1 MEKIKISNQHMTWT
15 QNISVWVM
23 NPPKTYVYRRICE
36 LVVGVSYSLS
46 RSWNFFHSQ
55 GRGKKNHE
63 HSGREDR
70 GRFS

>member
-1 MEKIKISNQHMTWT
+1 
-15 QNISVWVM
+15 M
-23 NPPKTYVYRRICE
+23 NPPKTYVYRRIGE